1 MKIKEN
7 TNMVILLSRLNQ
19 HKKLIVAKL
28 KVAKSS
34 FFLVVVQDTFI
45 PFTKSP
51 KQYVKMAFQGVQ

>member
-1 MKIKEN
+1 
-7 TNMVILLSRLNQ
+7 MVILLSRLNQ